1 VKRYLDEVFFQR
13 FITDFQF
20 LFKLIRDAHGELD
33 LRLRNNYFNVY
44 YRGNSMLKIG
54 FARPGY
60 SVSIHEKFAR
70 DVFEGDPRFKG
81 VLEEARM
88 AGSYHTYHIPP
99 ELLHPFL
106 QRSNINKLAAN
117 VKRVNYGEEIVFEQA
132 LITDNMN
139 REDYLIIDRQVTG
152 ADLQGQRL
160 DLLGLRQCDD
170 GAYSFEV
177 IEVKLGN
184 SVELRADVGR
194 QLTGYISH
202 IEANIG
208 QWKDNYERVY
218 RQLKQTNI
226 FEKPALSEIVII
238 PEVRGRVFVN
248 GYSGL
253 AKGSLESLRREYA
266 DIVVEQ
272 RENLL

>member
-1 VKRYLDEVFFQR
+1 VKRYLDDVFFER
-13 FITDFQF
+13 FIIDFQF

-54 FARPGY
+54 FAKAGY
-60 SVSIHEKFAR
+60 PVSIHQKFAR
-70 DVFEGDPRFKG
+70 DVFDRDPRFKG
-81 VLEEARM
+81 ILVEARRTEN
-88 AGSYHTYHIPP
+88 YNTYHIPP

-139 REDYLIIDRQVTG
+139 REDYFIIDRQVTE
-152 ADLQGQRL
+152 AVLQRQRL
-160 DLLGLRQCDD
+160 DLLGLRLCGD

-184 SVELRADVGR
+184 NVELRADVGR
-194 QLTGYISH
+194 QLTSYISH
-202 IEANIG
+202 IEANIR
-208 QWKDNYERVY
+208 QWKENYETVY

-226 FEKPALSEIVII
+226 FEKPALREIVIV
-238 PEVRGRVFVN
+238 PEVRGRVFVS

-253 AKGSLESLRREYA
+253 AKGNLEMLRREYA